1 VLQKQGTFFV
11 YVGLGS
17 QTVVFKREVAQVS
30 GTDSSAPLT
39 PVKRHFKP
47 LILGKTSAN
56 DADEMLKKI
65 DEEVKIETMQLNHE
79 LEVNVRNAMDELET
93 PKNIIG
99 GDDAIISMQDPAIQ
113 TMENKKTKNKDTALK
128 HQV

>member
-1 VLQKQGTFFV
+1 MLQKQGTFFV

-39 PVKRHFKP
+39 PVKRQFKP

-65 DEEVKIETMQLNHE
+65 DEEVKIETMQLNHQ

-99 GDDAIISMQDPAIQ
+99 GDDAIISMKDPAIQ